1 MKKLKSHLMEDDS
14 MMSTDNKPWLTC
26 QSWFDKYV
34 LSPSMG
40 CDSHVMFV
48 VEKCLP
54 VEPHYAL

>member
-1 MKKLKSHLMEDDS
+1 MEDDS